1 MPYDQSTKTL
11 TLKRISATF
20 VLHRDPV
27 IAGQLRD
34 DPIAVESPDTT
45 VFLAAKQVVRI
56 IIDLDVVDVSHA
68 GFDLLSETQAPT
80 FILGEHRRRQAE
92 LGLVGQL
99 QRMCLVTRSD
109 DRRYRTKLLSLGQ
122 VTHVIDIDEHMRRQ
136 YLPVCSATEQQLDAF
151 GFRRL
156 DPGHCALQLATVDQ
170 RANDCICKVR
180 IADFQLANA
189 LDKRF
194 DEILLQR
201 GVDDNPVT
209 AHADLTLV
217 QEAPHNGGV
226 HRQIEVRVIK
236 HHTRSIPTQLQP
248 DSLER
253 RACDCQRAQCAA
265 RPESIP

>member
-1 MPYDQSTKTL
+1 MNTDL
-11 TLKRISATF
+11 TELT
-20 VLHRDPV
+20 
-27 IAGQLRD
+27 QLNHD
-34 DPIAVESPDTT
+34 YVASVQNS
-45 VFLAAKQVVRI
+45 
-56 IIDLDVVDVSHA
+56 DV
-68 GFDLLSETQAPT
+68 
-80 FILGEHRRRQAE
+80 
-92 LGLVGQL
+92 
-99 QRMCLVTRSD
+99 
-109 DRRYRTKLLSLGQ
+109 
-122 VTHVIDIDEHMRRQ
+122 
-136 YLPVCSATEQQLDAF
+136 
-151 GFRRL
+151 
-156 DPGHCALQLATVDQ
+156 
-170 RANDCICKVR
+170 
-180 IADFQLANA
+180 
-189 LDKRF
+189 KRF